1 MSGFIPS
8 GYLSIHEALHRL
20 GRELFPS
27 EWVGDEHKARAGL
40 ISADEWLRVKDLPPM
55 RGGGAPGSGS
65 MRANVPAAKPEPNSN
80 SNPSDP
86 SYQNEYRAR
95 ERYVGACDRLRQ
107 LLESGELEAAILDP
121 FTGALHRAPV
131 SLWRQHNADRMIEK
145 GKAPIPRS
153 PNTGSVL
160 VKRFAEATVD
170 TKPIPRAKIKE
181 VIETLKEKIA
191 TESLTRPEQADL
203 VRKTFPA
210 YHVTDRE
217 LRQIFRAVPMP
228 TGRPKKSD
236 K

>member
-1 MSGFIPS
+1 MGAFIPS
-8 GYLSIHEALHRL
+8 GYLSIREAINRV
-20 GRELFPS
+20 GRELFRS
-27 EWVGDEHKARAGL
+27 EWVGDEHNARAGL
-40 ISADEWLRVKDLPPM
+40 ISADEWLRIKDLPPM

-65 MRANVPAAKPEPNSN
+65 MRASVPASKPEPNSN

-121 FTGALHRAPV
+121 FSGALHRAPT
-131 SLWRQHNADRMIEK
+131 SLWRRHDADRVIEK
-145 GKAPIPRS
+145 GQAPIPHS

-170 TKPIPRAKIKE
+170 TKPIPQAKIQE
-181 VIETLKEKIA
+181 AIEALKEKIA
-191 TESLTRPEQADL
+191 TESLTRSQQKEFL
-203 VRKTFPA
+203 RKTFLN
-210 YHVTDRE
+210 YRMTE
-217 LRQIFRAVPMP
+217 RQFNEIFQAVPVP
-228 TGRPKKSD
+228 KGRRRKSD